1 MTARAPLYWNGSQ
14 LQEMSAS
21 QINTFVDLAVYYYSL
36 DPSRTL
42 AVSGSGGNLTAID
55 DTRLQA
61 GAYSTATGSY
71 PSEATTAEPS
81 TVTVSYQRITQSAAS
96 VSTTADTGKTFPVY
110 WDGSAVKHMTEAD
123 FLDTFIYPAI
133 TQMSSGSTTSQQ
145 AGTYFISTTTSVAGA
160 TLVSSTPIFSDTKA
174 DTTAYSAGT
183 IGDHA
188 LDNPT
193 TVTNYYLH
201 RIDGVLTAPTILP
214 LYGDGSNNLKAY
226 SVAEIGTLMQEFV
239 RYQVVSSSTGYTLT
253 YNIDGSG
260 TARGSAIVNTI
271 LTGGSGNYQTRF
283 VDANDYRAQEFP
295 DGTPATAN
303 TYQFKILKS

>member
-42 AVSGSGGNLTAID
+42 TVSGSGGNLTSID

-61 GAYSTATGSY
+61 GAYSTASGSY

-81 TVTVSYQRITQSAAS
+81 EVTVSYQRITQSAAS
-96 VSTTADTGKTFPVY
+96 VSTTTDTGKTFPVY

-145 AGTYFISTTTSVAGA
+145 AGTYFISGNAPAYSVYRHYTRFQNITDSTTAIVGTIEFTSAAQQIVTRSWIIGQFTIA
-160 TLVSSTPIFSDTKA
+160 SSKVFEFQHRASDTKA
-174 DTTAYSAGT
+174 
-183 IGDHA
+183 
-188 LDNPT
+188 
-193 TVTNYYLH
+193 
-201 RIDGVLTAPTILP
+201 
-214 LYGDGSNNLKAY
+214 GDGLGTSEDNQLGGVQTNIYANVTIEK
-226 SVAEIGTLMQEFV
+226 IG
-239 RYQVVSSSTGYTLT
+239 
-253 YNIDGSG
+253 
-260 TARGSAIVNTI
+260 
-271 LTGGSGNYQTRF
+271 
-283 VDANDYRAQEFP
+283 
-295 DGTPATAN
+295 
-303 TYQFKILKS
+303 